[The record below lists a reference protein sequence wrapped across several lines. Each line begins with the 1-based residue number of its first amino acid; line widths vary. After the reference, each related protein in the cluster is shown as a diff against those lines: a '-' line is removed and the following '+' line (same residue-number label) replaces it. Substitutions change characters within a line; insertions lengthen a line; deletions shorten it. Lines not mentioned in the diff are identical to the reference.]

1 MKSLLRQFVL
11 VMIGLLVIA
20 GSVSFMT
27 GCRDK
32 KEKETTEKSVEESYE
47 ESDDLWDESRLK
59 SHLKRLMS
67 QPKSQPRKLMS
78 LRTNLL
84 KRVSS
89 QSKIWMKNQMNK

>member
-32 KEKETTEKSVEESYE
+32 KGKEATEKSVEESYE
-47 ESDDLWDESRLK
+47 ESDDLWDKPIEKPFEETDEPTEESTEEIDETLDG
-59 SHLKRLMS
+59 SVEES
-67 QPKSQPRKLMS
+67 EQPVGDLEEEP
-78 LRTNLL
+78 NE
-84 KRVSS
+84 
-89 QSKIWMKNQMNK
+89 